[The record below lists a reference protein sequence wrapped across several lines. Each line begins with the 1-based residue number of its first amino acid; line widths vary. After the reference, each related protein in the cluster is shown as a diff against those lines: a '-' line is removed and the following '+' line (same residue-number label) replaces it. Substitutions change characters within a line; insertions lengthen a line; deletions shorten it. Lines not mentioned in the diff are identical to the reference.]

1 MARKMSI
8 EKDIAPV
15 APDTGEPRKTAAS
28 ARKPKAKKPRTLAEI
43 REAAKAAQAARAAQA
58 AKAETGRSKSIGHS
72 MAAPIRKQAAKR
84 RAKASFSK
92 RIAAT
97 ISSRATKKNAEVE
110 RPAPRFPIPPEGS
123 QVRFTKKDLD
133 DFRRELLYMRERLSS
148 KLSRQQSTLKRDD
161 SINHLEEGTEAF
173 QRFFS
178 LECQGI
184 DQEIIRHIDEALQ
197 AIDEGTYGICNHCGG
212 LIQKPRLQALPFA
225 KNCIRCQELIES
237 HQEQRNSRR

>member
-1 MARKMSI
+1 MARKQSI
-8 EKDIAPV
+8 EKN
-15 APDTGEPRKTAAS
+15 PDPETPATGDSRRTPS
-28 ARKPKAKKPRTLAEI
+28 ARKPKVKKPLTLAEI
-43 REAAKAAQAARAAQA
+43 REAAKAAA
-58 AKAETGRSKSIGHS
+58 AKSAAGKASAAHS
-72 MAAPIRKQAAKR
+72 MAAPVRKQAAKR
-84 RAKASFSK
+84 RAKTSFSK

-97 ISSRATKKNAEVE
+97 ISSRASKKDGEVE

-148 KLSRQQSTLKRDD
+148 KLSRQQSTLRRDD

-173 QRFFS
+173 ERFFS

-184 DQEIIRHIDEALQ
+184 DQEIIRHIDEALA
-197 AIDEGTYGICNHCGG
+197 AIDEGTYGICHHCGG

-237 HQEQRNSRR
+237 HQEQRNNRR

>member
-1 MARKMSI
+1 MVKRKSS
-8 EKDIAPV
+8 EKDTTPETPA
-15 APDTGEPRKTAAS
+15 TGESRKSAS
-28 ARKPKAKKPRTLAEI
+28 ARKPKAKKPLTLAEI
-43 REAAKAAQAARAAQA
+43 REAAKAAKA
-58 AKAETGRSKSIGHS
+58 AKAETDKSKSVGHS
-72 MAAPIRKQAAKR
+72 MAAPVRKQQAKR
-84 RAKASFSK
+84 RTKASFSK

-97 ISSRATKKNAEVE
+97 ISSRASRKDGEVE

-133 DFRRELLYMRERLSS
+133 DFRRELLYMRERLSN

-184 DQEIIRHIDEALQ
+184 DQEIIRHIDEALA
-197 AIDEGTYGICNHCGG
+197 AIDEGTYGICHHCGG